1 MVDPDAIDTGGAA
14 PHLDPPRSP
23 HPLDDR
29 GTGHQAAIGPTGPK
43 HAQRFD
49 NEGSH
54 GGRPDANSG
63 RARAQGEAL
72 GPRYDIYVLKATI
85 ETAAEAGP
93 VAGHVDRCDEA
104 LQTVA
109 RSITQVRLHE
119 RLLRLAGV
127 RLDRAGAT
135 LLFKLSAKGD
145 SLRVTDLAEIL
156 GVDTPT
162 VTRKVQQLE
171 RDGLVVRQTDP
182 DDRRASRIRLT
193 PAGRRTIER
202 VRRARRAWLEQL
214 LHEWDDDDLSA
225 LADLLGRFAQDLE
238 RDLDDARD

>member
-1 MVDPDAIDTGGAA
+1 METVGG
-14 PHLDPPRSP
+14 
-23 HPLDDR
+23 
-29 GTGHQAAIGPTGPK
+29 GWYT
-43 HAQRFD
+43 
-49 NEGSH
+49 
-54 GGRPDANSG
+54 
-63 RARAQGEAL
+63 
-72 GPRYDIYVLKATI
+72 IYVPKVTI
-85 ETAAEAGP
+85 EVKAESGP
-93 VAGHVDRCDEA
+93 AVRHVDRFDEA

-135 LLFKLSAKGD
+135 LLFKLAAKGD

-171 RDGLVVRQTDP
+171 REGMVVRRTDP

-193 PAGRRTIER
+193 PAGSRTIER
-202 VRRARRAWLEQL
+202 VRRARRVWLEQIL
-214 LHEWDDDDLSA
+214 QGWDDDDLSA
-225 LADLLGRFAQDLE
+225 LADLLSSFAQDLE

>member
-1 MVDPDAIDTGGAA
+1 
-14 PHLDPPRSP
+14 
-23 HPLDDR
+23 
-29 GTGHQAAIGPTGPK
+29 
-43 HAQRFD
+43 
-49 NEGSH
+49 
-54 GGRPDANSG
+54 
-63 RARAQGEAL
+63 
-72 GPRYDIYVLKATI
+72 VLKATI
-85 ETAAEAGP
+85 GPDAKAGP
-93 VAGHVDRCDEA
+93 AARSVDRFDEA

-171 RDGLVVRQTDP
+171 RNGMVVRQTDP

-193 PAGRRTIER
+193 PGGRRTIER
-202 VRRARRAWLEQL
+202 VRRARRAWLEEL
-214 LHEWDDDDLSA
+214 LAKWDDDDLSA
-225 LADLLGRFAQDLE
+225 LADLLSHFADDLVE
-238 RDLDDARD
+238 DLDETRD

>member
-1 MVDPDAIDTGGAA
+1 M
-14 PHLDPPRSP
+14 
-23 HPLDDR
+23 
-29 GTGHQAAIGPTGPK
+29 
-43 HAQRFD
+43 
-49 NEGSH
+49 
-54 GGRPDANSG
+54 
-63 RARAQGEAL
+63 
-72 GPRYDIYVLKATI
+72 LKATI
-85 ETAAEAGP
+85 ETGVGSRPAALP
-93 VAGHVDRCDEA
+93 VDRFDEA

-119 RLLRLAGV
+119 RFLRLAGV

-135 LLFKLSAKGD
+135 LLFKLSAQGD

-171 RDGLVVRQTDP
+171 RDGMVVRQTDP
-182 DDRRASRIRLT
+182 DDRRSSRIRLT

-202 VRRARRAWLEQL
+202 VRRARRSWLEQL
-214 LHEWDDDDLSA
+214 LQEWGDDDLSD
-225 LADLLGRFAQDLE
+225 LADLLSRFAEELE

>member
-1 MVDPDAIDTGGAA
+1 VP
-14 PHLDPPRSP
+14 
-23 HPLDDR
+23 
-29 GTGHQAAIGPTGPK
+29 
-43 HAQRFD
+43 
-49 NEGSH
+49 
-54 GGRPDANSG
+54 
-63 RARAQGEAL
+63 
-72 GPRYDIYVLKATI
+72 KATI
-85 ETAAEAGP
+85 GP
-93 VAGHVDRCDEA
+93 VAESGPAAHHVDQFDEA
-104 LQTVA
+104 LQNVA

-119 RLLRLAGV
+119 RLLRQAGV

-171 RDGLVVRQTDP
+171 RDGMVVRQNDP
-182 DDRRASRIRLT
+182 ADRRASRIGLT

-214 LHEWDDDDLSA
+214 LHDWDDDALSV
-225 LADLLGRFAQDLE
+225 LAELLGHFADDLE
-238 RDLDDARD
+238 RELDDARD